1 MPELESSIA
10 HQNRAAGDP
19 PARVKPFAI
28 NALRDQVARLERAG
42 AVQGRRGKLHPITLA
57 PALDRHLPWGGLP
70 RAALHEVAGEGADR
84 EQGAAAAG
92 FAALWLARL
101 QEAGPVLWIVRAG
114 SRAAI
119 DLHAHGLHQQQLDPK
134 RLILVA
140 AKRDDEALWAME
152 EGLKAQ
158 SLGAVLGEI
167 EKLDLTASRRLQLAA
182 EAGGVTAFVLR
193 RWRVMERALRDAA
206 QPIAAVTRWRVTA
219 LPAESAIGWRI
230 ELTRCRGGKPGTWIM
245 EKADGSDEFLVQSEW
260 AEPERVAPLSG
271 DLAPLL
277 GGRSLAAGARTR

>member
-1 MPELESSIA
+1 MPEYEPFA
-10 HQNRAAGDP
+10 ANQNHPAGAA

-28 NALRDQVARLERAG
+28 NALRDQVARLERLG
-42 AVQGRRGKLHPITLA
+42 ATTTQGRRGQLRPVTLSA
-57 PALDRHLPWGGLP
+57 PELDRHLPWGGLP

-84 EQGAAAAG
+84 EEGAAAAG
-92 FAALWLARL
+92 FASLWLARL
-101 QEAGPVLWIVRAG
+101 QDAGPVLWIVRAG

-119 DLHAHGLHQQQLDPK
+119 DLHAHGLHQLQLDPK

-152 EGLKAQ
+152 EGLKAK
-158 SLGAVLGEI
+158 SLGAVLGEV

-182 EAGGVTAFVLR
+182 ETSGVTAFVLR
-193 RWRVMERALRDAA
+193 RWRLMERAMRDAA

-219 LPAESAIGWRI
+219 LPTESEICWRVD
-230 ELTRCRGGKPGTWIM
+230 LARCRGGRPNTWIM
-245 EKADGSDEFLVQSEW
+245 ERAHGSDEFRIQSQQ
-260 AEPERVAPLSG
+260 RAPLSG

-277 GGRSLAAGARTR
+277 GGRSLAAGAGTG